1 MYPILRTLAGCV
13 RCVVAECNH
22 AQRRLVVLQASP
34 DRYLLEPDQA
44 PGTYEL
50 FLFRTSGKL
59 VHEPSAAERLAGEA
73 VR

>member
-1 MYPILRTLAGCV
+1 MYSILRTLAWRV
-13 RCVVAECNH
+13 RRVVAECNH

-44 PGTYEL
+44 PGTYQV

-59 VHEPSAAERLAGEA
+59 VREPSAAQRSAGAA